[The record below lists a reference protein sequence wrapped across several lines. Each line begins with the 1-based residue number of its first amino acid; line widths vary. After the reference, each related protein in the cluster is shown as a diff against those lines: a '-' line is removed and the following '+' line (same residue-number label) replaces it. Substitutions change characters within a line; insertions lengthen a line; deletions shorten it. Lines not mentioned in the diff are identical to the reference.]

1 METQGKK
8 WFLSLDEDIKLK
20 SLQMMLENKKINLF
34 FETTKIL
41 LDTPISKGGISTE
54 KIQKVF
60 DDYIN
65 LK

>member
-65 LK
+65 LN

>member
-1 METQGKK
+1 MTTQEKE

-20 SLQMMLENKKINLF
+20 SLQMMLKDKKIEMAF
-34 FETTKIL
+34 DTIKIL

-65 LK
+65 LN

>member
-1 METQGKK
+1 MTIQEKE

-20 SLQMMLENKKINLF
+20 SLQMMLKDKKIEMAF
-34 FETTKIL
+34 DTIKIL
-41 LDTPISKGGISTE
+41 LDTPITKGGLSTE

-60 DDYIN
+60 DNYIN

>member
-1 METQGKK
+1 MTTQEKE

-20 SLQMMLENKKINLF
+20 SLQMMLKDKKIEMAF
-34 FETTKIL
+34 DTIKIL
-41 LDTPISKGGISTE
+41 LDTPITEGGVSTE

-65 LK
+65 LN

>member
-1 METQGKK
+1 MTTQEKE

-20 SLQMMLENKKINLF
+20 SLQMMLKDKKIEMAFN
-34 FETTKIL
+34 TIKIL
-41 LDTPISKGGISTE
+41 LDAPISKGGISTE

-65 LK
+65 LN